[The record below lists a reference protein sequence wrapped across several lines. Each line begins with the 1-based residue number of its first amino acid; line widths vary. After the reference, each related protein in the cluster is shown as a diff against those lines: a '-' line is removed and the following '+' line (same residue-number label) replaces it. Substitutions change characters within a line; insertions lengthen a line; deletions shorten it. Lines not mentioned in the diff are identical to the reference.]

1 MIQQFIDREREL
13 EFLEEKYNEDKAQ
26 FIILYGRRRI
36 GKTELVKQF
45 IKDKEAIY
53 HLSTTD
59 GIQNNVNRL
68 KETFARFTGKN
79 YFRSLNV
86 LFDDLL
92 IYFGDEIGDKK
103 VILAIDEFQYLIEAD
118 RSIISQVQRAW
129 DEKLR
134 STKIYLLITG
144 SSVGMM
150 ENEVLSTKSPLYGRR
165 TGSWKLSA
173 LPFPSLSSFFRNKD
187 IEELIKIWSTVD
199 GIPFYILQLDPRLSV
214 EENIKFKIM
223 KKGNVLY
230 DEPLYLL
237 REEFKEQRVYL
248 SILRAVSQGYNTV
261 SKISEVTGLDKGN
274 LTSYL
279 DRLEENEI
287 VERVIPYGMKR
298 GWWEIKDNF
307 FDFWFRFVYE
317 NVSDLEIDRV
327 EEVMNRVNLEQYFSS
342 KFEKLIRELIRNK
355 TIPLPFKY
363 EYVSKYLHKGEEV
376 DIIAEGKDVLFMA
389 EVKWSDN
396 VDCKPLINKM
406 RRIISKLNQEGK
418 KNEYYGVFAKSFK
431 NCDADVSFDLNKLTQ
446 TLRIKQGY

>member
-248 SILRAVSQGYNTV
+248 SILRAVSQG
-261 SKISEVTGLDKGN
+261 
-274 LTSYL
+274 
-279 DRLEENEI
+279 
-287 VERVIPYGMKR
+287 
-298 GWWEIKDNF
+298 
-307 FDFWFRFVYE
+307 
-317 NVSDLEIDRV
+317 
-327 EEVMNRVNLEQYFSS
+327 
-342 KFEKLIRELIRNK
+342 
-355 TIPLPFKY
+355 
-363 EYVSKYLHKGEEV
+363 
-376 DIIAEGKDVLFMA
+376 
-389 EVKWSDN
+389 
-396 VDCKPLINKM
+396 
-406 RRIISKLNQEGK
+406 
-418 KNEYYGVFAKSFK
+418 SF
-431 NCDADVSFDLNKLTQ
+431 
-446 TLRIKQGY
+446 